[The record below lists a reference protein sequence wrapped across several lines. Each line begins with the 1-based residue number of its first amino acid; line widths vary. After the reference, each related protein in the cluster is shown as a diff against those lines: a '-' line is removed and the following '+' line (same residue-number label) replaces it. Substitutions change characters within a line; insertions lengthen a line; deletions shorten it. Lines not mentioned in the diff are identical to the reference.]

1 MRATLVIFLSVSSF
15 LSAQVAITAKV
26 QPYGLYRLSDY
37 SEISLPFR
45 LAELTA
51 DYSWGDWDLKT
62 NTALEY
68 RWSNGEYDVDF
79 REYYL
84 VYYPSFGEIKL
95 GKQIFA
101 WGAADGNNPTDNLN
115 PYDYYYLFE
124 MGSDRKIGLLSLAA
138 NLYFENWNLELVL
151 LPEHTA
157 TRMPYGEKDFPLFDM
172 EEPNSEFINKV
183 EGFVERGL
191 RGEIQLAN
199 SDVSLSFFDGYDRS
213 LSLLGMTWGYPGPP
227 PIPTFGYRR
236 TQVVGADWVTF
247 LGGVTLRAEGA
258 LFKTENQDK
267 SSQMPLEAK
276 ATYAQY
282 VVQIEVDA
290 PSDIKIN
297 GQFLGNRVI
306 DVEGVTFDTLT
317 FSPVPLTKDNFFPG
331 LGTPFAMFAEKGLF
345 WGVTDQLMDNR
356 LEMELSMFKD
366 LEEKG
371 VMMGANVSYSFSD
384 HFAFDSRLT
393 KFIGEEGNQENP
405 FTRLEDFSHVMVGLT
420 FRF

>member
-1 MRATLVIFLSVSSF
+1 MRSTIIIFFSASSLLLSQF
-15 LSAQVAITAKV
+15 GFTAKV
-26 QPYGLYRLSDY
+26 QPYDLYRLSDY

-51 DYSWGDWDLKT
+51 DYSWGNWDLKT
-62 NTALEY
+62 NTAFEY

-138 NLYFENWNLELVL
+138 NLYFDNWNLELVL
-151 LPEHTA
+151 LPKHEA

-172 EEPNSEFINKV
+172 EEPSSDLIKEVDGFI
-183 EGFVERGL
+183 ERGV
-191 RGEIQLAN
+191 RGEVQLAN
-199 SDVSLSFFDGYDRS
+199 SDFSISFFDGYDRS
-213 LSLLGMTWGYPGPP
+213 LSLLGITVGLTGPP
-227 PIPTFGYRR
+227 PISTFGYRR
-236 TQVVGADWVTF
+236 TQVIGADWVTF
-247 LGGVTLRAEGA
+247 WGAVTLRAEGA

-267 SSQMPLEAK
+267 SAQMPLEAK

-282 VVQIEVDA
+282 VVQVEIDA
-290 PSDIKIN
+290 PSEIKIN

-306 DVEGVTFDTLT
+306 EVEGQTIDIST
-317 FSPVPLTKDNFFPG
+317 FSSVPLTKDNFFPG

-345 WGVTDQLMDNR
+345 LGVTDQLMDDR
-356 LEMELSMFKD
+356 LEVELSVFKD

-371 VMMGANVSYSFSD
+371 VMMGANISYSFND
-384 HFAFDSRLT
+384 HLALDTRIT
-393 KFIGEEGNQENP
+393 KFIGEEGNQDNP
-405 FTRLEDFSHVMVGLT
+405 FTRLEDFSHIMAGLT
-420 FRF
+420 IQF